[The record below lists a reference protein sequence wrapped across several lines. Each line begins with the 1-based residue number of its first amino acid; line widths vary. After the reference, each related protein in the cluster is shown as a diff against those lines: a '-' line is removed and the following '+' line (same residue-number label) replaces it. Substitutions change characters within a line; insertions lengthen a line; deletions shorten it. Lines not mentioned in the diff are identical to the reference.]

1 MMRTP
6 DEILA
11 IAKEVI
17 LTERSALDSLIS
29 VLNENFVKLV
39 HLILHSNGKVILT
52 GVGKSGLIARK
63 IAATLSSTGTLAI
76 FLHPTEGLHGDV
88 GIVRPGDIC
97 ILLSKSGETEEL
109 IAILPIL
116 KKIGATTVAITQNER
131 SELANLSDIYLPLG
145 DIKEAGLSGLTP
157 TSSTTATLALGDALA
172 IVLMTIR
179 GFQPEDFAKLH
190 PGGSLG
196 KKLLL
201 KVDDLMHKGEE
212 NPTIQANAT
221 IQDAIKLLTSI
232 PLGAVSIVDEDGK
245 LIGFFTDGDLRR
257 SILKF
262 GSKVLLDPIS
272 EVMTKNPVT
281 AHLGMLALE
290 ALRLME
296 NRPSQISVLPV
307 VDTYGKAIGMLRL
320 HDLLAA
326 GLPSTSHGN
335 SI

>member
-1 MMRTP
+1 MKTSQ
-6 DEILA
+6 EILTL
-11 IAKEVI
+11 AKEVI
-17 LTERSALDSLIS
+17 LTERAALDSLIS
-29 VLNENFVKLV
+29 VIDESFVRLV
-39 HLILHSNGKVILT
+39 NLILNSNGKVILT

-63 IAATLSSTGTLAI
+63 IAATLSSTGTLSI

-88 GIVRPGDIC
+88 GIVRPGDVC

-109 IAILPIL
+109 IAILPVL
-116 KKIGATTVAITQNER
+116 KKIGATTVAITQNPR
-131 SELANLSDIYLPLG
+131 SELAKLSDIFLPLG

-201 KVDDLMHKGEE
+201 KVEDLMHSGDR
-212 NPTIQANAT
+212 NPTINANAT
-221 IQDAIKLLTSI
+221 VQEAITLLTTI
-232 PLGAVSIVDEDGK
+232 PLGAISIVDDEGK

-257 SILKF
+257 SILKY
-262 GSKVLLDPIS
+262 GSKVLLQPIES
-272 EVMTKNPVT
+272 VMTKNPVT
-281 AHLGMLALE
+281 AHLGMLAIE

-307 VDTYGKAIGMLRL
+307 IDEHRRVVGMLRL

-326 GLPSTSHGN
+326 GLPSISNGN
-335 SI
+335 SS